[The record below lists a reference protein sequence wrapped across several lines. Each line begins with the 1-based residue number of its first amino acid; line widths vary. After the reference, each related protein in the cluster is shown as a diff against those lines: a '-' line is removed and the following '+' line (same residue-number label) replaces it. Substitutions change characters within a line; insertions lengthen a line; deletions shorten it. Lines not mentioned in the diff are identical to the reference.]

1 MTLLLQFLISDF
13 NLLWSGLSMNAI
25 RKKLKNYY
33 SNYYANHFLR
43 DFRYIYDD
51 KSRFNDVLTA
61 KKLTEKSNVKL
72 RALQFLTK
80 SNHDGRLG
88 LLGGEITY
96 FQSLEDFKE
105 GDINKRYCDRLFFDF
120 DVEDERVS
128 KIKDDMK
135 EALDNLKGK
144 EQLKQ
149 LNMLKHDFQ
158 DLIFIDD
165 LLAPTFKEASS
176 LCQYL
181 EGLGLK
187 PYLVFSGSKGFHVN
201 VFFKEM
207 QLINLSQISKGLAMS
222 YSKKLDLKFLDY
234 AVFDKNRIHRRLQR
248 CQYVRHSKT
257 DLFTLPIPNVYDYD
271 EALAIIEK
279 NKRRPIQ
286 FNMEDYKAPIEFNEA
301 LGHMND
307 EFSKINARR
316 QRDLEKAN
324 LERHRKY
331 KKKYKGKNF
340 KSLADINMIDLAK
353 AYGLGG
359 VSKGDRLIVK
369 CPFHDDKRPS
379 AVVFEKRFYCSTCG
393 LTLNYYDF
401 VSKMEGL
408 SDKSEIMKKVHELI
422 D

>member
-1 MTLLLQFLISDF
+1 
-13 NLLWSGLSMNAI
+13 MNI
-25 RKKLKNYY
+25 TRKKLRDYY
-33 SNYYANHFLR
+33 SSYYANNFLR

-51 KSRFNDVLTA
+51 KSHFNDVLTA
-61 KKLTEKSNVKL
+61 KKVRRESHSRPK
-72 RALQFLTK
+72 ALNFLTNA
-80 SNHDGRLG
+80 NHNGKYG

-96 FQSLEDFKE
+96 FKSFDEYVE
-105 GDINKRYCDRLFFDF
+105 GDIANRWCDRLFFDF
-120 DVEDERVS
+120 DVEDDKVS
-128 KIKDDMK
+128 RIKDNMK

-144 EQLKQ
+144 EKF
-149 LNMLKHDFQ
+149 NRIGMLKKEFQ
-158 DLIFIDD
+158 DLIFNED
-165 LLAPTFKEASS
+165 LLLPTFNEASS

-181 EGLGLK
+181 EDLGLR

-201 VFFKEM
+201 VFFDEM

-222 YSKKLDLKFLDY
+222 YSKKLDLNYLDY

-257 DLFTLPIPNVYDYD
+257 DLYTLPIPNVYDYD
-271 EALAIIEK
+271 EALAIIKK

-301 LGHMND
+301 LRHMND
-307 EFSKINARR
+307 EFRKINARKQRELEFKNKQRR
-316 QRDLEKAN
+316 QMQKA
-324 LERHRKY
+324 KY
-331 KKKYKGKNF
+331 GSSF
-340 KSLADINMIDLAK
+340 KSLDDINMIDLAN
-353 AYGLGG
+353 AYGLEG
-359 VSKGDRLIVK
+359 VSKGDRMIVK

-401 VSKMEGL
+401 IAKMEGL
-408 SDKSEIMKKVHELI
+408 SDKSEIMKKVHEMI

>member
-1 MTLLLQFLISDF
+1 M
-13 NLLWSGLSMNAI
+13 LWSVLTMHIN
-25 RKKLKNYY
+25 KKRLNDYY

-51 KSRFNDVLTA
+51 KSRFNDVFNA
-61 KKLTEKSNVKL
+61 KKIKGRFNPK
-72 RALQFLTK
+72 RKALSFLTK
-80 SNHDGRLG
+80 YNHDGEHG

-96 FQSLEDFKE
+96 FKTLEDYKE

-128 KIKDDMK
+128 NIKDSMK
-135 EALDNLKGK
+135 EAIDNLKGK
-144 EQLKQ
+144 ERLNQLQ
-149 LNMLKHDFQ
+149 MLKHDFQ
-158 DLIFIDD
+158 DLIFNDD
-165 LLAPTFKEASS
+165 LLAPTFEEASS

-187 PYLVFSGSKGFHVN
+187 PYLIFSGSKGFHVN
-201 VFFKEM
+201 VFFDEM
-207 QLINLSQISKGLAMS
+207 QLINLSQISKGLAVS
-222 YSKKLDLKFLDY
+222 YSKKLDLKYLDY

-257 DLFTLPIPNVYDYD
+257 DLYTLPIPKVYDYD

-279 NKRRPIQ
+279 NKRKPII
-286 FNMEDYKAPIEFNEA
+286 FKMSNYKAPIEFNEA
-301 LGHMND
+301 LTHLND
-307 EFSKINARR
+307 EFSRINARK
-316 QRDLEKAN
+316 QRNLEKAN
-324 LERHRKY
+324 LERQRKY
-331 KKKYKGKNF
+331 KKMYKGTNF
-340 KSLADINMIDLAK
+340 KALSDINMIDIAN
-353 AYGLGG
+353 AYGLEG

-379 AVVFEKRFYCSTCG
+379 AVVFEKRFYCSSCG

-401 VSKMEGL
+401 IAKMEGL
-408 SDKSEIMKKVHELI
+408 TDKKEIMKKVHEMI